1 MAERTPQIEPE
12 IEPEID
18 HAREPAP
25 PAVPPSE
32 RTRVRRLPE
41 RGVYDRDTIDAILD
55 EALICHLAYVQ
66 DGEPRVI
73 PTIHARVGDTLYV
86 HGSNAS
92 RTLRSTKGGA
102 PVAAEVTLIDGLVL
116 ARSAFHHSMNYR
128 SVVVYGRAREV
139 TDPTEKF
146 EAQRALVEHVVP
158 GRSADARLPNDRELN
173 QTTILAIPMDEA
185 SAKVRT
191 GPPKDED
198 EDLELP
204 VWAGLLPFTTVPGEP
219 VADPLLPNGIDPP
232 SYVTDYRR

>member
-1 MAERTPQIEPE
+1 MAERTPRIEQERDPGASE
-12 IEPEID
+12 
-18 HAREPAP
+18 AP
-25 PAVPPSE
+25 PTE

-41 RGVYDRDTIDAILD
+41 RGVYDRGTIDAILD

-92 RTLRSTKGGA
+92 RTLRSTKRGA
-102 PVAAEVTLIDGLVL
+102 VAAEVTLLDGLVL

-146 EAQRALVEHVVP
+146 EAQRALVEHVVR
-158 GRSADARLPNDRELN
+158 GRADDARLPNDRELN
-173 QTTILAIPMDEA
+173 QTTILAIPLEEA

-191 GPPKDED
+191 GPPKDEE

-204 VWAGLLPFTTVPGEP
+204 VWAGVLPLTTVPGEP
-219 VADPLLPNGIDPP
+219 EPDPLLPNGIDPP
-232 SYVTDYRR
+232 AYVRDYRR

>member
-1 MAERTPQIEPE
+1 MAERTEE
-12 IEPEID
+12 
-18 HAREPAP
+18 RAP
-25 PAVPPSE
+25 GLRAEPPSE

-41 RGVYDRDTIDAILD
+41 RGVYERSEIDTILD
-55 EALICHLAYVQ
+55 EALICHLAYVK

-102 PVAAEVTLIDGLVL
+102 PVAAEVTLLDGLVL

-139 TDPTEKF
+139 TDATEKF
-146 EAQRALVEHVVP
+146 DAQRALVEHVVR
-158 GRSADARLPNDRELN
+158 GRAADARLPNQRELD
-173 QTTILAIPMDEA
+173 QTTILAISLDEA

-191 GPPKDED
+191 GPPKDEE
-198 EDLELP
+198 EDLALP
-204 VWAGLLPFTTVPGEP
+204 VWAGVLPLRVVPGEP
-219 VADPLLPNGIDPP
+219 EPDPLLASGIATPG
-232 SYVTDYRR
+232 YVSDYRR

>member
-1 MAERTPQIEPE
+1 VDTAGSIQDMAERTEERPPGLRTEP
-12 IEPEID
+12 PT
-18 HAREPAP
+18 
-25 PAVPPSE
+25 E
-32 RTRVRRLPE
+32 RTRVRRIPE
-41 RGVYDRDTIDAILD
+41 RGVYERSEIDAILD
-55 EALICHLAYVQ
+55 EALICHLAYVR

-92 RTLRSTKGGA
+92 RTLRSTKAGA

-158 GRSADARLPNDRELN
+158 GRGADARLPNDRELN
-173 QTTILAIPMDEA
+173 QTTILAIPMDES

-204 VWAGLLPFTTVPGEP
+204 VWAGVLPFTTVRGEP
-219 VADPLLPNGIDPP
+219 EPDPLLPNGIDPP

>member
-1 MAERTPQIEPE
+1 MAERTPRTEPS
-12 IEPEID
+12 
-18 HAREPAP
+18 
-25 PAVPPSE
+25 SE

-41 RGVYDRDTIDAILD
+41 RGVYDRGTIDAILD

-92 RTLRSTKGGA
+92 RTLRLAKGGA
-102 PVAAEVTLIDGLVL
+102 PVAAEVTLLDGLVL

-139 TDPTEKF
+139 TDPAEKF
-146 EAQRALVEHVVP
+146 EAQRALVEHVVR
-158 GRSADARLPNDRELN
+158 GRADDARLPNDRELN
-173 QTTILAIPMDEA
+173 QTTILAIPLEEA

-191 GPPKDED
+191 GPPKDEE

-204 VWAGLLPFTTVPGEP
+204 VWAGILPLTMVPGEP
-219 VADPLLPNGIDPP
+219 EPDPLLPSGIDPP
-232 SYVTDYRR
+232 AYVRDYRR

>member
-1 MAERTPQIEPE
+1 MLYG
-12 IEPEID
+12 
-18 HAREPAP
+18 REGD
-25 PAVPPSE
+25 
-32 RTRVRRLPE
+32 RL
-41 RGVYDRDTIDAILD
+41 L
-55 EALICHLAYVQ
+55 L
-66 DGEPRVI
+66 
-73 PTIHARVGDTLYV
+73 
-86 HGSNAS
+86 HGSPAS
-92 RTLRSTKGGA
+92 RLLRGGA
-102 PVAAEVTLIDGLVL
+102 KGTQLCVTVTLIDGLVL

-146 EAQRALVEHVVP
+146 ETQRALVEHVVR

-204 VWAGLLPFTTVPGEP
+204 VWAGVLPFTTLPGEP
-219 VADPLLPNGIDPP
+219 EPDPLLPDGIDPP

>member
-1 MAERTPQIEPE
+1 MAEQTPQIEPV
-12 IEPEID
+12 P
-18 HAREPAP
+18 EPAP
-25 PAVPPSE
+25 SAPAANARAAAPSE

-41 RGVYDRDTIDAILD
+41 RGVYERDAIDAILD
-55 EALICHLAYVQ
+55 EALICHLACVQ

-102 PVAAEVTLIDGLVL
+102 PVAAEVTLLDGLVL

-146 EAQRALVEHVVP
+146 EAQSALVEHVVR
-158 GRSADARLPNDRELN
+158 GRSSDARMPNERELN

-204 VWAGLLPFTTVPGEP
+204 VWAGVLPFTTVPGEP
-219 VADPLLPNGIDPP
+219 EPDPLLPDGVDPP
-232 SYVTDYRR
+232 SYVSDYHR